1 MTVIADKLA
10 EAGVKLPTNNFRVW
24 HYLRDHPGKTLEQLS
39 KAKVIENYGSLSSV
53 LSQAVYREILT
64 QKMEYDKRA
73 GRPIMHFYANRDTFE
88 EAMSKALPHKRPKPT
103 PKQAVKPKAAELET
117 PVVSPLPTGDGV
129 RVQALSDWVTSTAG
143 PTAELRPYQTA
154 AIDDLTA
161 AEGKSGAWV
170 TGVLS
175 STVSDDPETLAEDY
189 VKTASLQQAK
199 ALYDKLHA
207 FFKGSVA

>member
-39 KAKVIENYGSLSSV
+39 KAKVIENYSSLSSV

-64 QKMEYDKRA
+64 QRMEHDRRA
-73 GRPIMHFYANRDTFE
+73 GRPLMHFYANRDTFE

-103 PKQAVKPKAAELET
+103 PKQAVKPKAAELGA
-117 PVVSPLPTGDGV
+117 PVTSPQPADSGF
-129 RVQALSDWVTSTAG
+129 RVQPLSEFVTSTAG
-143 PTAELRPYQTA
+143 STAELRPYQIA
-154 AIDDLTA
+154 AIDELTA
-161 AEGKSGAWV
+161 VEGKSGALV
-170 TGVLS
+170 TGVLN

>member
-73 GRPIMHFYANRDTFE
+73 GRPLMHFYANRDTFE

-103 PKQAVKPKAAELET
+103 PKQAVKPKAAERET
-117 PVVSPLPTGDGV
+117 VVISPQPAGDGV
-129 RVQALSDWVTSTAG
+129 RIQTLSDFVTSADGTAS
-143 PTAELRPYQTA
+143 ELRPYQTQT
-154 AIDDLTA
+154 IDELSESED
-161 AEGKSGAWV
+161 SGVWV
-170 TGVLS
+170 SGVLS
-175 STVSDDPETLAEDY
+175 KTLTDDPETLAEDY